1 MSSESDRMY
10 EQEIMQCRE
19 QIKAL
24 RKQNA
29 DLKDF
34 IKHLNNEITSFLQYN
49 SIQKEL

>member
-1 MSSESDRMY
+1 MSSESDRLY
-10 EQEIMQCRE
+10 EEEIMQGRK
-19 QIKAL
+19 QIEAL

-34 IKHLNNEITSFLQYN
+34 MKHLNNEITSFLQYN